1 MSVSAQDRPI
11 YFAEWRDDGTTETI
25 HELLRC
31 QVREQAGRLDR
42 SYARPARQEVIVQ
55 RS

>member
-31 QVREQAGRLDR
+31 QVREQAGR
-42 SYARPARQEVIVQ
+42 SEARRCLPV
-55 RS
+55 